1 MLGCQPLAT
10 REQRTAMDP
19 LPTAKPEFST
29 RLVGATL
36 VKSSHDGCYELIRTS
51 VEEFP
56 EEERASSEDGYTSSE
71 GSLSV
76 RLEGLDSARSS
87 MDAGAGVEEAGQGA
101 ASGPL
106 GTFRHKLERTVT
118 ALPKPQVIVA

>member
-1 MLGCQPLAT
+1 MKGITNKQWYGSS
-10 REQRTAMDP
+10 R

-56 EEERASSEDGYTSSE
+56 EEERASSEDGYGSSE

-106 GTFRHKLERTVT
+106 GTFQHKLERTVT

>member
-1 MLGCQPLAT
+1 
-10 REQRTAMDP
+10 MDP

-56 EEERASSEDGYTSSE
+56 EEERASSEDGYTSTE

-76 RLEGLDSARSS
+76 DSGS
-87 MDAGAGVEEAGQGA
+87 MDSMDDSVDSGPGVEVIGQSTL
-101 ASGPL
+101 SGPVGQL
-106 GTFRHKLERTVT
+106 RQKLERTIT
-118 ALPKPQVIVA
+118 AFHKTELVVG